1 MSEFIDI
8 FVKFSNFMSRS
19 RGGLFCPEGRD
30 FVNND
35 CPRGRVYVPFES
47 CRWGLFQR
55 GGEGVVLN
63 EVDTCITV
71 LEIFDCNLSLTQETL
86 WAMYLTRLL
95 GALEQ

>member
-1 MSEFIDI
+1 MSLG
-8 FVKFSNFMSRS
+8 FVPE
-19 RGGLFCPEGRD
+19 RGG
-30 FVNND
+30 
-35 CPRGRVYVPFES
+35 
-47 CRWGLFQR
+47 
-55 GGEGVVLN
+55 GVVLN